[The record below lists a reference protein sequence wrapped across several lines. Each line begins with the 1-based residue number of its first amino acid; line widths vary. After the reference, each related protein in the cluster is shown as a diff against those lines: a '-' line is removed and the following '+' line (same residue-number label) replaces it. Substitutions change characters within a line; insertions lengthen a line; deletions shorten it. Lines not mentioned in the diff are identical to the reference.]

1 MSNPYPWIKDS
12 KYGTTPSVT
21 NYLEV
26 TSSKGLYL
34 NYANSTV
41 LLKNPATSESLTMSK
56 SAIDFYSTN
65 GTSCVLIDNTHIHLN
80 EQTPTTTPFTTDIT
94 NQNIIL
100 QSQNNTTPYLQTLT
114 IQPNTIQQLNP
125 DFSMIMG
132 TGSYQTQSLA
142 VARTSTLN
150 PYVCSV
156 GFDGS
161 GYQGDVNCL
170 NVNCGNNLQVVTI
183 NGLAPTTIGL
193 VWADFNNAYPNLLN
207 GRYYL
212 TDTTYES
219 YQDTQQFYARNMSV
233 NQYASYDWNG
243 IDANGGSFTLQTNS
257 HNFDLYCATFNI
269 NGIPY
274 SPGGGGGGVTD
285 IQAGPGISVNQ
296 NTGSVTITNTGSGG
310 GGVTDIQAGPGISV
324 NQTTGSVTITNTGGG
339 GGSQD
344 LNTTLSINNNSYGYA
359 INMNGNDIN
368 SVNNINVSTINGSSY
383 PPATPLPENYY
394 FGLQSTYANN
404 NSSTQFTSNTIT
416 ILTTGNYTIT
426 WTFVFDSLFQSPGDK
441 QMVSAYGYLHESGGA
456 GFTIQGA
463 IQNSGVAGSSYIST
477 DTSYRTS
484 YTYTDVYNIYAT
496 ATFYACIL
504 QYNTTATG
512 TTVYMTASVVKMAN

>member
-80 EQTPTTTPFTTDIT
+80 ELIPSTTPFTTDIT

-100 QSQNNTTPYLQTLT
+100 QSNNNITPYLQTLT
-114 IQPNTIQQLNP
+114 IQPNMLQHLNP

-132 TGSYQTQSLA
+132 TGSYQTQALG

-156 GFDGS
+156 GFDGAS
-161 GYQGDVNCL
+161 YQGDVNCL

-243 IDANGGSFTLQTNS
+243 IDANGGAFTLQTNS
-257 HNFDLYCATFNI
+257 FNFDLYCATFNI

-274 SPGGGGGGVTD
+274 S
-285 IQAGPGISVNQ
+285 S
-296 NTGSVTITNTGSGG
+296 SS
-310 GGVTDIQAGPGISV
+310 
-324 NQTTGSVTITNTGGG
+324 
-339 GGSQD
+339 SQD
-344 LNTTLSINNNSYGYA
+344 LNTTLGYGNNAGFQNIDNVNNINLSTINNAPYPPYPTSPYGLPSVLSIDA
-359 INMNGNDIN
+359 TASTSINMNSQDIN

-383 PPATPLPENYY
+383 PPSLLVPQTA
-394 FGLQSTYANN
+394 YAMPFQGGYTTNFN
-404 NSSTQFTSNTIT
+404 QTIFTSGVTIT
-416 ILTTGNYTIT
+416 GGYSYSVV
-426 WTFVFDSLFQSPGDK
+426 WTFWYDSLSN
-441 QMVSAYGYLHESGGA
+441 SGS
-456 GFTIQGA
+456 TPEMIQGYA
-463 IQNSGVAGSSYIST
+463 DLYNRSIGNIKGSANQSGYWASTTISSNNM
-477 DTSYRTS
+477 YRTTI
-484 YTYTDVYNIYAT
+484 TYTDNYFISFTDTYYPNV
-496 ATFYACIL
+496 L
-504 QYNTTATG
+504 QLNTINWDG
-512 TTVYMTASVVKMAN
+512 TTYVSATISRTS

>member
-243 IDANGGSFTLQTNS
+243 IDANGGTFTLQTNS
-257 HNFDLYCATFNI
+257 FNFDLYCATFNI

-285 IQAGPGISVNQ
+285 IQAGS
-296 NTGSVTITNTGSGG
+296 
-310 GGVTDIQAGPGISV
+310 GISV

-344 LNTTLSINNNSYGYA
+344 LATTLNYGNYA
-359 INMNGNDIN
+359 NQTLNMNGNSID
-368 SVNNINVSTINGSSY
+368 NVTTINGVSY

-504 QYNTTATG
+504 QYNTPSTG